1 VAEQKEIREREM
13 MAEQMSRGRSSTSI
27 TGKLAS
33 LLPSLYSRHSSDSG
47 FHSRRDSRPP
57 SLQVSRSAS
66 RAESVGSSIF
76 SSDCLEDEPEPSVRV
91 VPGGDVTESYR
102 LGTLLG
108 EGAFSKV
115 FLAESLV
122 EPGGLAA
129 VKVIDKAEL
138 CKEEDKMFLVDK
150 EIEIMSQLD
159 HPHIVRLYEVYENE
173 AEVCLV
179 MELAKGG
186 ELFDRLLEAG
196 SLGERE
202 AGRVMGQ
209 VLSAVADLHSR
220 GIVHRDLKPENLLYY
235 DNRSGSPLL
244 VADFGLSEYEDQL
257 SARSAVCGTATYL
270 APEVISQTLSSR
282 AQDLWSCG
290 VIAYI
295 LLCGYPPFCKS
306 EDEGEESLLR
316 QIVQGR
322 LHFHPQFW
330 DSVSDE
336 AEDFVRRLLV
346 ADPGLRMTVEEA
358 QLHPW
363 IRKMNTREPTL
374 GCASL
379 CTSAFLVIF
388 LLTATVFLHLFLL
401 TDYFDLET
409 ELLERTAEIICRLFH
424 WLKRHSEFL
433 IIVRSFLLDLRLFDQ
448 CNDG

>member
-1 VAEQKEIREREM
+1 MNIGESWGDVE
-13 MAEQMSRGRSSTSI
+13 
-27 TGKLAS
+27 
-33 LLPSLYSRHSSDSG
+33 LL
-47 FHSRRDSRPP
+47 FTDSRPP

-257 SARSAVCGTATYL
+257 SARSSVCGTATYL

-295 LLCGYPPFCKS
+295 LLCGYPPFCKT

-330 DSVSDE
+330 DSVSDG

-346 ADPGLRMTVEEA
+346 PEPGLRMTVEEA

-363 IRKMNTREPTL
+363 IRAMNTTEPTL

-379 CTSAFLVIF
+379 LTSALLVTF
-388 LLTATVFLHLFLL
+388 LLTAAVFLHLFLL

-409 ELLERTAEIICRLFH
+409 ELFERVAEIACSVFH
-424 WLKRHSEFL
+424 RLKRHSDFL
-433 IIVRSFLLDLRLFDQ
+433 IIFKSFFLDLRSFDK